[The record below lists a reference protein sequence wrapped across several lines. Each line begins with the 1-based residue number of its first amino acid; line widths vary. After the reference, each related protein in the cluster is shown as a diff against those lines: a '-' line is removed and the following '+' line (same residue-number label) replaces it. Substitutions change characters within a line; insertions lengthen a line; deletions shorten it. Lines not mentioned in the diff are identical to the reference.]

1 MRRGYMKATATI
13 LVLVLMLTM
22 LGACGSKENPAVDE
36 AVDAA
41 VKAALEAAVVPAA
54 ITFEADGQQ
63 ITIEETDGLSIQ
75 QLLDM
80 ANITLND
87 GDVLAVVPDQTLND
101 NITVQVLRRCE
112 VTVTVA
118 AEDPQISTQHTAVLF
133 GGTVADVLTALNL
146 ELADGQTINHE
157 LDEALENGM
166 EIVISVP
173 AEEEEEE
180 TEPTEETEATEPDN
194 SNSGSR
200 PNNSGSTTTPTSP
213 PATEPSTTPTTA
225 PTDPPAPTAPSAPTD
240 PPKTVVSVEV
250 YEDCDGS
257 GHGVKVITYSDGTQ
271 EEVYF

>member
-13 LVLVLMLTM
+13 LALVLMLTM

-36 AVDAA
+36 TVDAA
-41 VKAALEAAVVPAA
+41 VKAALEAAVVPTA

-87 GDVLAVVPDQTLND
+87 GDVLAVVPDQTLNG

>member
-36 AVDAA
+36 TVDAA
-41 VKAALEAAVVPAA
+41 VKAALEAAVVPPV

-87 GDVLAVVPDQTLND
+87 GDVLAVVPDQMLNG

-133 GGTVADVLTALNL
+133 GGTVADVLAALNL

-157 LDEALENGM
+157 LDEALVNGM

-173 AEEEEEE
+173 AEEEEEEE

-200 PNNSGSTTTPTSP
+200 PNNSNSGSAP
-213 PATEPSTTPTTA
+213 P
-225 PTDPPAPTAPSAPTD
+225 APTD